1 MMKSFSS
8 PSLYI
13 QGQDILLNHC
23 DQMKRLGKRAVILS
37 NGVAIDIAANPLSDK
52 LNEQHLFSEVLTI
65 SDDFDDYALSCLC
78 QKIHHS
84 NADIVIA
91 VGGGKVIDTAKIIAA
106 QVECRLVVIPTLAST
121 DAPTS
126 RLSAKY
132 NRQGNFERYIFFD
145 DSPALVMVDTSII
158 VNAPTRTLIAGIA
171 DALATF
177 IEYRAV
183 QCGSGHNMFGDRQT
197 ITAGVL
203 AEQASK
209 TIFQNAE
216 LAIEANNAHVVD
228 NYFEAVVEANI
239 LMSGL
244 GFESGGEA
252 AAHSIANGLTTFIS
266 PAIMHGEKVAF
277 GLLGQLIL
285 SKSSDITYKK
295 YLDFQRLL
303 GLPVCLKD
311 LGIMNDQNI
320 LRQIA
325 REILRPHE
333 TIHQM
338 NLSFTEEDIVNMLLQ
353 IDSYAKK

>member
-23 DQMKRLGKRAVILS
+23 DQITRLGHRAVILS
-37 NGVAIDIAANPLSDK
+37 SGIAIDVAANALSNK
-52 LNEQHLFSEVLTI
+52 LNKQHFFSEVITI
-65 SDDFDDYALSCLC
+65 SDDFNDYELSCLC
-78 QKIHHS
+78 QKIHYL
-84 NADIVIA
+84 NADVVIA
-91 VGGGKVIDTAKIIAA
+91 VGGGKVIDTAKMIAA
-106 QVECRLVVIPTLAST
+106 QVKCRLVVVPTLAST

-132 NRQGNFERYIFFD
+132 SLQGNFEKYIFFD
-145 DSPALVMVDTSII
+145 DSPALVIVDTGII
-158 VNAPTRTLIAGIA
+158 VNAPVRTLIAGMA

-177 IEYRAV
+177 VEYRAV
-183 QCGSGHNMFGDRQT
+183 HCGRGHNMFGDSQT
-197 ITAGVL
+197 ITAGLL
-203 AEQASK
+203 AEQASN

-216 LAIEANNAHVVD
+216 LAVAANNAHVVD
-228 NYFEAVVEANI
+228 NYFEDVVEASI

-285 SKSSDITYKK
+285 SKSPAITYKK
-295 YLDFQRLL
+295 YLNFQRLL
-303 GLPVCLKD
+303 GLPICLKD